1 MSGHGSNVSEVP
13 TGVVP
18 PVRVTPGL
26 AVYVGTAP
34 VGSGGD
40 PASVNKP
47 ELLFNL
53 AAAVAK
59 FGPVTPSSEWGDWT
73 LHEAIKAHF
82 SAYGVGPIVCINV
95 LDPSNNAHKGALVT
109 EPLVLDDDGQAIV
122 EVYGTD
128 GPLYGVIGSTVVVKV
143 AGVTKVLGTDYT
155 VSFDATGRCVIARVE
170 SGSIADGAHIT
181 VSASYL
187 NPAAIA
193 AADIIGGYSAGAYT
207 GIEVVEQ
214 VYPKTRLVPGL
225 LLAPTWSETP
235 TVAAALKTKARLIN
249 GCFRAHA
256 FVDLSTDPGEIA
268 SPEDAPAWKSDNGY
282 DKVDMTPCWP
292 LVKNGDDVYHGATV
306 LACVANLTDAAF
318 DGIPYASPSNKDIVG
333 TATVLDDGTEMFLGR
348 DQANAL
354 NAQGIVT
361 FLNGLNGW
369 KTWGNRTGG
378 YPGTTDPKDS
388 FIAIRRMFN
397 WFAATTIL
405 TTDRDVDQP
414 GNKRLID
421 SVKGTMGTLIN
432 SLVAVG
438 ALVAGK
444 IEFRKDENPVTDLA
458 DGKIVWHVTLTP
470 PSPGEDL
477 DFLVEYDPSALSA
490 LFT

>member
-1 MSGHGSNVSEVP
+1 
-13 TGVVP
+13 VVGDAD
-18 PVRVTPGL
+18 R
-26 AVYVGTAP
+26 
-34 VGSGGD
+34 GGGAED
-40 PASVNKP
+40 QGAAHQR
-47 ELLFNL
+47 LL
-53 AAAVAK
+53 
-59 FGPVTPSSEWGDWT
+59 PRP
-73 LHEAIKAHF
+73 
-82 SAYGVGPIVCINV
+82 
-95 LDPSNNAHKGALVT
+95 
-109 EPLVLDDDGQAIV
+109 
-122 EVYGTD
+122 
-128 GPLYGVIGSTVVVKV
+128 
-143 AGVTKVLGTDYT
+143 
-155 VSFDATGRCVIARVE
+155 
-170 SGSIADGAHIT
+170 
-181 VSASYL
+181 
-187 NPAAIA
+187 
-193 AADIIGGYSAGAYT
+193 
-207 GIEVVEQ
+207 
-214 VYPKTRLVPGL
+214 RL
-225 LLAPTWSETP
+225 
-235 TVAAALKTKARLIN
+235 
-249 GCFRAHA
+249 
-256 FVDLSTDPGEIA
+256 VDLSTDPGEIA